1 MLIDIQST
9 VKGTD
14 FKEAKIEMI
23 SIPRIGE
30 NLILPKL
37 GYLTVKQIEHD
48 YTQNP
53 VVTTLICR

>member
-14 FKEAKIEMI
+14 
-23 SIPRIGE
+23 
-30 NLILPKL
+30 LILPKL